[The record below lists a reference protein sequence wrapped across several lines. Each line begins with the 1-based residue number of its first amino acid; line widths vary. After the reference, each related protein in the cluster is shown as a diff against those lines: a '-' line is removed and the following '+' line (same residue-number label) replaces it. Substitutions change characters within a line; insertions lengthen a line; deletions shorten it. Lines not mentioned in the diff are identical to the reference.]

1 VNSSKKATL
10 YIIGGLLFIALFVLG
25 LAFVP
30 LLGYIMLGILGTG
43 LIFCLLVVIHDE
55 IRKTIEESERRRG

>member
-1 VNSSKKATL
+1 M
-10 YIIGGLLFIALFVLG
+10 FIALFVLG

-30 LLGYIMLGILGTG
+30 LLGYIILGILGTG

-55 IRKTIEESERRRG
+55 IRKTIEESERRKG